1 MELLRKDKGPSLGQM
16 VGYYASDELWA
27 AMLAFREAVKD
38 SGGTAF
44 ERAHGLNLYDYMYR
58 AEEME
63 YFAPTRS
70 GDMASD
76 MGMKQRRSEFAHNY
90 NRAMSTL
97 SQMDLDS
104 AQPTLFIA
112 YPWVNRI
119 MDIGGGESKFLSQRL

>member
-38 SGGTAF
+38 SGSTAF

-76 MGMKQRRSEFAHNY
+76 TGMKQRRSEFAHNY

-104 AQPTLFIA
+104 AQPTLFIV

-119 MDIGGGESKFLSQRL
+119 MDIGGGGSQFLSQRL

>member
-44 ERAHGLNLYDYMYR
+44 GRAHGLNLYDYMYR

-63 YFAPTRS
+63 YFAPTMS
-70 GDMASD
+70 GNMASD
-76 MGMKQRRSEFAHNY
+76 MGMK
-90 NRAMSTL
+90 
-97 SQMDLDS
+97 
-104 AQPTLFIA
+104 
-112 YPWVNRI
+112 
-119 MDIGGGESKFLSQRL
+119 